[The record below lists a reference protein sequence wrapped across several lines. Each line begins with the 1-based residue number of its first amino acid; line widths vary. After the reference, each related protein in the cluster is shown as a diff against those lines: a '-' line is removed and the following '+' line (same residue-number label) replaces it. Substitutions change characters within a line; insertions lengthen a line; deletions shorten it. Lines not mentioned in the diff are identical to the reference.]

1 MYYLGSFFLFYGF
14 TLGARLIDLV
24 WALVSFCN
32 YMATVFLF
40 PSPPFM
46 PDTGV
51 LFIFFI
57 LVFLSSRVCIT
68 TINLSNVFLLF
79 IPSSFLSLYLSTIP
93 TF

>member
-1 MYYLGSFFLFYGF
+1 MGF
-14 TLGARLIDLV
+14 GF
-24 WALVSFCN
+24 FCN
-32 YMATVFLF
+32 YMATVFF
-40 PSPPFM
+40 IPFPPFM
-46 PDTGV
+46 PDMGV
-51 LFIFFI
+51 LLLSFI